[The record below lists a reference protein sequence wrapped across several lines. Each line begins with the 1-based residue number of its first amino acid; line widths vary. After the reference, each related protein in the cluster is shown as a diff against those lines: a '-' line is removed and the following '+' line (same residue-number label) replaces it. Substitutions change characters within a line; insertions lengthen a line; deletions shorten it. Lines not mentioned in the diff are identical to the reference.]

1 MNKVLPS
8 FTAIIVNYNG
18 GAMLTACVRA
28 IEASSLAPEQ
38 IIVVDNGSKD
48 GSMDQLQADHPQ
60 CSQIRMGC
68 NAGFAK
74 AVNQGLRQTTT
85 DYAVLINNDARTD
98 SSVFTALHAA
108 FEAHPRAAFLGGRLL
123 NEDGSLQNAI
133 ASFPRLHAEWM
144 PRPIQ
149 KRLWPERATG
159 RHTGDAPIQVESVI
173 GALFAVRMAAAR
185 QIGFLDEDFFFFF
198 EETEWCLRARRQGWE
213 VWHIPAARA
222 LHLQGA
228 TAKKFNA
235 LARIEF
241 HRSRLTYF
249 RKTAP
254 ASAPWLLAITLV
266 KAVVNA
272 LSNSLAVVLT
282 LGQSPKLRHKA
293 QAYWQILHWYLCGCP
308 SDVGLPDKCPP
319 AHKG

>member
-1 MNKVLPS
+1 MSDALS
-8 FTAIIVNYNG
+8 RFTAVIVNYNG
-18 GAMLTACVRA
+18 GDMLTDCVHA
-28 IEASSLAPEQ
+28 ILAAGLEPAQ

-48 GSMDQLQADHPQ
+48 GAMDRLQKDQPGCQ
-60 CSQIRMGC
+60 QIRMGC
-68 NAGFAK
+68 NSGFAK
-74 AVNQGLRQTTT
+74 AVNQGLRRTTT

-98 SSVFTALHAA
+98 ASVFTALHAA
-108 FEAHPRAAFLGGRLL
+108 FQEHPRAAFLGGRLL

-133 ASFPRLHAEWM
+133 APFPRLHAEWV
-144 PRPIQ
+144 PRPLQ

-159 RHTGDAPIQVESVI
+159 RHTGEKPLRVESVI

-198 EETEWCLRARRQGWE
+198 EETEWCHRAYQQGWE

-222 LHLQGA
+222 LHRQGA

-254 ASAPWLLAITLV
+254 ASAPWLLGITIV

-272 LSNSLAVVLT
+272 LSNSLAVLLT
-282 LGQSPKLRHKA
+282 LGLSPKLRHKA
-293 QAYWQILHWYLCGCP
+293 RAYWQILNWYLCGCP
-308 SDVGLPDKCPP
+308 QNVGLPDKCLP
-319 AHKG
+319 APKA